1 MKTLTAHTSNLM
13 LAPSGESL
21 SLFSAMSLL
30 ICSLWFFAAILLI
43 HGVCAVKFIIKSKR
57 MIDAIKSLH
66 AEIESS
72 MPGNVPCDYHLF
84 LDRNG
89 KVTVEAAYSSE
100 NGSSTYVTIK
110 EINYNPNDAED
121 KAFALREAEEL
132 IEKLEENK

>member
-1 MKTLTAHTSNLM
+1 M

-21 SLFSAMSLL
+21 SLYSAMSLL
-30 ICSLWFFAAILLI
+30 NYCLWAFAAILLI
-43 HGVCAVKFIIKSKR
+43 LGVCAVKFIIKSKR

-72 MPGNVPCDYHLF
+72 LPGNVPCDYYLF

-89 KVTVEAAYSSE
+89 KVTVEAAYKSK
-100 NGSSTYVTIK
+100 NGVSCITIK
-110 EINYNPNDAED
+110 EISYNPNDAED